1 MELIS
6 VDIKIMSEIAE
17 DIFFTGD
24 RGLVELKREDWSFLV
39 SSNGC
44 HSKHIQSIKKEKRQ
58 PL

>member
-1 MELIS
+1 M
-6 VDIKIMSEIAE
+6 DIKIMSEIAE